1 MTPERWTEIKALLAA
16 VLERPREERVG
27 FLDQACNNDLTLR
40 AEVESLLT
48 HEQPEDERDSRIL
61 SRGLRLQNLVSSGTT
76 EHAPRALIHAHH
88 GRIGPYKIV
97 REIAYG
103 GMGAVYLAERDD
115 DQYRRQVAIKLIRRD
130 MDTEF
135 ILQRF
140 RNERQILAALD
151 HPNIARLFDGGT
163 TTDGLPYLVM
173 EYVDGLAISAYCDEQ
188 ALNTKQ
194 RLQLFEKVCDAV
206 EYAHKHQVIHRDIKP
221 NNILV
226 TKDGVPKLL
235 DFGIAK
241 VLASDMAAQTLE
253 PTLTGLHLL
262 TPAYASP
269 EQVKGEPISAASD
282 VYSLGVLLYELL
294 TGHKPYRVK
303 SQLDLPRAV
312 LEEEPT
318 RPSTAISLTEE
329 VRSSDGAT
337 SISVTPDSVSKARE
351 TSPDKLRRRLRG
363 DLDNI
368 LMMALRKDPA
378 RRYASVAEFAG
389 DIRRH
394 LEDRPVA
401 ARKDSLAY
409 RANKF
414 MRRSRIGT
422 APLIVLLLI
431 LSVLGLFTYRWIT
444 RHAKP
449 AADLKLQSIAVLP
462 FKTDPSQ
469 AYLGQGIAEA
479 MVSALMNSNQINV
492 RPVRASLLYP
502 SLSQSAADAGRALQ
516 VDAVFQGT
524 ATRAGDQIKLT
535 AQLVRTKDGAV
546 LWRLDQSEPMLS
558 VQDSLAMQL
567 AQAMNLNLSDGER
580 VLVGKRYTNN
590 VEAYDRYLRA
600 RHLFNR
606 RRPKE
611 SQQAVALF
619 EQAIQLDPRFAAA
632 YAGIAHTY
640 ILVGSGLTLI
650 ERMKRAKAA
659 AQKALDIDD
668 QLAEAHM
675 ALGRALIFSDWDWA
689 GSEKS
694 FKRAIELSP
703 QFPDAH
709 HWYSHNLTAM
719 GRHEEALTELKQAF
733 DIDPFVPRTVLRQ
746 GQALYLARQYDRAI
760 EEFRRTPFQLDAAYF
775 QVYWRLGLVY
785 AQKGMYD
792 DAISM
797 LQKAQTFSE
806 EISLGRAS
814 LAYVYA
820 KSGNSAQAMK
830 IVKQVRE
837 ESKGEEPWMMLAGT
851 YGYLG
856 EKDKAIECLEKL
868 YEIRDSPIMHIKV
881 EPMLDS
887 VRSDTRYQELVR
899 RVGLMP

>member
-1 MTPERWTEIKALLAA
+1 MTPERWTQIKALLAA

-27 FLDQACNNDLTLR
+27 FLDQACHGDLTLR

-48 HEQPEDERDSRIL
+48 HEQPEDELDSRVL
-61 SRGLRLQNLVSSGTT
+61 SRGLRLENLISSGLA
-76 EHAPRALIHAHH
+76 EHVDQAFIQGHH

-97 REIAYG
+97 REIAFG
-103 GMGAVYLAERDD
+103 GMGAVYLAERAD
-115 DQYRRQVAIKLIRRD
+115 DQYRRQVALKLIRRD

-135 ILQRF
+135 VLRRF

-173 EYVDGLAISAYCDEQ
+173 EYVDGLPISAYCDEQ

-206 EYAHKHQVIHRDIKP
+206 QYAHTHQVIHRDIKP
-221 NNILV
+221 SNILV
-226 TKDGVPKLL
+226 TKECVPKLL

-241 VLASDMAAQTLE
+241 VLAPDMAAQTLE

-329 VRSSDGAT
+329 VRSSDGAA

-368 LMMALRKDPA
+368 LMMALRKDPE

-394 LEDRPVA
+394 LEDRPVT

-414 MRRSRIGT
+414 MRRRRIGI

-431 LSVLGLFTYRWIT
+431 FTVAGLFSYRWIT
-444 RHAKP
+444 RQAKP
-449 AADLKLQSIAVLP
+449 VADLKLQSIAVLP

-469 AYLGQGIAEA
+469 AYLGHGIAETL
-479 MVSALMNSNQINV
+479 VSALMNTTQIRV
-492 RPVRASLLYP
+492 RPVRASALYP
-502 SLSQSAADAGRALQ
+502 SLSQSAIDVGRALQ
-516 VDAVFQGT
+516 VDAIFQGT
-524 ATRAGDQIKLT
+524 ATRAGDQLKLT
-535 AQLVRTKDGAV
+535 AELVRTKDGAV

-558 VQDSLAMQL
+558 VQDSLATLL
-567 AQAMNLNLSDGER
+567 AQALNLNLSDDER

-600 RHLFNR
+600 RDLFNR
-606 RRPKE
+606 RRSKE
-611 SQQAVALF
+611 AQQVVALF

-640 ILVGSGLTLI
+640 MLAGTQLTPI
-650 ERMKRAKAA
+650 ERMQRAKAA

-675 ALGRALIFSDWDWA
+675 VLGRALIFSDWDWA

-703 QFPDAH
+703 QYPDAH
-709 HWYSHNLTAM
+709 YWYSHNLTAI

-733 DIDPFVPRTVLRQ
+733 DIDPFSPRTVLRQ
-746 GQALYLARQYDRAI
+746 GQALYLARQYDRAV
-760 EEFRRTPFQLDAAYF
+760 EQYLRTPFELDAAYY
-775 QVYWRLGLVY
+775 QVYWRLGLTY

-797 LQKAQTFSE
+797 VQKAQTFSE
-806 EISLGRAS
+806 EISLGNAS

-820 KSGNSAQAMK
+820 KSGNTSEARK

-837 ESKGEEPWMMLAGT
+837 ESKAEEPWMMLAGT

-868 YEIRDSPIMHIKV
+868 YEIRDAPIMHIKV
-881 EPMLDS
+881 DPMLDS
-887 VRSDTRYQELVR
+887 VRSDPRYQQLVR
-899 RVGLMP
+899 RVGLTP

>member
-1 MTPERWTEIKALLAA
+1 MTPERWKEIKALLAA
-16 VLERPREERVG
+16 ALERPPDERDS
-27 FLDQACNNDLTLR
+27 FLNQACDGDRSLR
-40 AEVESLLT
+40 AEVESLLA
-48 HEQPEDERDSRIL
+48 HEQPDDEPDSRML
-61 SRGLRLQNLVSSGTT
+61 SRELRLESLISS
-76 EHAPRALIHAHH
+76 EMNEPAPRALMHGR

-103 GMGAVYLAERDD
+103 GMGAVYLAERAD

-130 MDTEF
+130 MDTE
-135 ILQRF
+135 IVLRRF

-151 HPNIARLFDGGT
+151 HPHIARLFDGGT

-173 EYVDGLAISAYCDEQ
+173 EYVDGLPISTYCDEQ

-194 RLQLFEKVCDAV
+194 RLHLFEKVCDAV
-206 EYAHKHQVIHRDIKP
+206 QYAHKHQVIHRDIKP
-221 NNILV
+221 SNILV

-241 VLASDMAAQTLE
+241 VLAPDMAAQTLE

-269 EQVKGEPISAASD
+269 EQVKGEPITAASD

-303 SQLDLPRAV
+303 SRLDLPRAV
-312 LEEEPT
+312 VEEEPT

-329 VRSSDGAT
+329 LRSSDGEA

-368 LMMALRKDPA
+368 LLMALRKDPE

-394 LEDRPVA
+394 LEDRPVT

-409 RANKF
+409 RADKF
-414 MRRSRIGT
+414 LRRSRVGIT
-422 APLIVLLLI
+422 PLIALLLI
-431 LSVLGLFTYRWIT
+431 LTVLGLFTYRWTT
-444 RHAKP
+444 RQAKP

-469 AYLGQGIAEA
+469 AYLGQGIAETL
-479 MVSALMNSNQINV
+479 VSALTNSSQIIV

-502 SLSQSAADAGRALQ
+502 SFSQSAVDAGRALQ

-524 ATRAGDQIKLT
+524 AMRVGDQIKLT
-535 AQLVRTKDGAV
+535 AELVRTKDGAV
-546 LWRLDQSEPMLS
+546 LWHLADQWQPMLS
-558 VQDSLAMQL
+558 VQDALAMQL

-590 VEAYDRYLRA
+590 AEAYDRYLRG

-606 RRPKE
+606 RRAKE
-611 SQQAVALF
+611 SPQIVAFF
-619 EQAIQLDPRFAAA
+619 EQAIQFDPRYAEA

-640 ILVGSGLTLI
+640 ILPGSQLTAI
-650 ERMKRAKAA
+650 ERMQRAKAA

-703 QFPDAH
+703 KYPDAH
-709 HWYSHNLTAM
+709 FWYSHNLTAI
-719 GRHEEALTELKQAF
+719 GRHEEALAELKQAF
-733 DIDPFVPRTVLRQ
+733 DIDPFFPRTVLRQ

-760 EEFRRTPFQLDAAYF
+760 EEFLRTPFQLDAAYF
-775 QVYWRLGLVY
+775 QVYWRLGLAY

-792 DAISM
+792 DAILM
-797 LQKAQTFSE
+797 LQKAQTLSE
-806 EISLGRAS
+806 EISLGKAS

-820 KSGNSAQAMK
+820 KSGNSAEARK

-837 ESKGEEPWMMLAGT
+837 ESKAEVPWMMLAGT

-868 YEIRDSPIMHIKV
+868 YEIRDTPIMHIKV
-881 EPMLDS
+881 DPMLDS
-887 VRSDTRYQELVR
+887 VRSDPRYEQLVR
-899 RVGLMP
+899 RVGLTP